1 VVNRE
6 SELLTAVSEEGQ
18 SNKDLIKNQLDGF
31 TMKKELLTKK
41 IAFIEDEINKKKKE
55 AGLP

>member
-1 VVNRE
+1 MVNRE

>member
-31 TMKKELLTKK
+31 AMKKELLTKK